1 MVGLFGESGIG
12 KSTVVKIILGLLGIE
27 KDYVFVNDM
36 PLNKIEINSYYSRIG
51 YLPQHSI
58 LFKGTVK
65 ENILL
70 GEEKSLDDKLLE
82 FLDYL

>member
-1 MVGLFGESGIG
+1 
-12 KSTVVKIILGLLGIE
+12 
-27 KDYVFVNDM
+27 M